1 MNEVT
6 MPILP
11 QEVRRPLEQAREQI
25 HAALDRWRPGRRRR
39 EDEERDGEARPL
51 ARPVFS
57 GPALDVE
64 ETDDAVVVR
73 AELPGLRPDD
83 FTVEATADR
92 LIVRGDKGEE
102 REEHGRGFHRV
113 ERRYGSF
120 VRSIAL
126 PCTIDPDGA
135 AARYRD
141 GVLRVTLPKT
151 EASKARR
158 IRVDVRGG

>member
-1 MNEVT
+1 
-6 MPILP
+6 MPMLP
-11 QEVRRPLEQAREQI
+11 VLPEDVRRPLEQLRERL
-25 HAALDRWRPGRRRR
+25 HAALDRWRPGRHR
-39 EDEERDGEARPL
+39 EEEGPEGWSL

-64 ETDDAVVVR
+64 ETDDEVIVR

-92 LIVRGDKGEE
+92 LVLRGEKSEE
-102 REEHGRGFHRV
+102 RAEHGWGFHRM

-120 VRSIAL
+120 VRTIAL
-126 PCTIDPDGA
+126 PCEVDPDKA
-135 AARYRD
+135 KARYRD

-151 EASKARR
+151 EASKARQV
-158 IRVDVRGG
+158 RVEVRSP

>member
-1 MNEVT
+1 
-6 MPILP
+6 MPMLP
-11 QEVRRPLEQAREQI
+11 ALPEDVRRPLEQLRDQI
-25 HAALDRWRPGRRRR
+25 YAALERVRPGRRDRGAGS
-39 EDEERDGEARPL
+39 ELETQPLGRPL
-51 ARPVFS
+51 FG

-64 ETDDAVVVR
+64 ETDDEVIVR

-92 LIVRGDKGEE
+92 LVLRGEKSEE
-102 REEHGRGFHRV
+102 REERGRGFHRM

-120 VRSIAL
+120 VRTVVL
-126 PCTIDPDGA
+126 PCEVDPDKA
-135 AARYRD
+135 RARYRD

-158 IRVDVRGG
+158 VRVQVRSP

>member
-1 MNEVT
+1 
-6 MPILP
+6 MPMLP
-11 QEVRRPLEQAREQI
+11 ALAEDVRRPLEQLRERI
-25 HAALDRWRPGRRRR
+25 NAALDRWRPGRRHD
-39 EDEERDGEARPL
+39 EDEDRELMARPL
-51 ARPVFS
+51 ARRVFG

-64 ETDDAVVVR
+64 ETDDEVIVR

-92 LIVRGDKGEE
+92 LVLRGEKSEE
-102 REEHGRGFHRV
+102 REERGRGFHRM

-120 VRSIAL
+120 VRTIAL
-126 PCTIDPDGA
+126 PCEVDPDKA

-141 GVLRVTLPKT
+141 GVLHVTLPKT

-158 IRVDVRGG
+158 VRVEVRSP

>member
-1 MNEVT
+1 

-11 QEVRRPLEQAREQI
+11 EEVRRPLERVREQI
-25 HAALDRWRPGRRRR
+25 HAALDRWRPGRQRGD
-39 EDEERDGEARPL
+39 DEARDGEARPL

-64 ETDDAVVVR
+64 ETDDAVIVR
-73 AELPGLRPDD
+73 AELPGLRPND
-83 FTVEATADR
+83 FTVEATEDR
-92 LIVRGDKGEE
+92 LVLRGEKGEE
-102 REEHGRGFHRV
+102 REEQGRGFHRL

-126 PCTIDPDGA
+126 PCEVDPDGTT
-135 AARYRD
+135 ARYRD
-141 GVLRVTLPKT
+141 GVLRVTLPKS